1 MNMEEDE
8 LFTKKRHKTIGTVQ
22 IQHQVDPNWGNT
34 DKVSVSTSGTTS
46 TILLSLLFSFI
57 PRLRYLCKVIIL
69 HHAHSLPSLSRR
81 RPLEPCCLCVWM
93 LPFLLR
99 EQSDQKSV
107 PFLNVGKVL
116 RLQSCAVLLLF
127 IEFIHH
133 TCSHANTEML
143 NLITLFYNLWF

>member
-46 TILLSLLFSFI
+46 TILLSFFSFSFLVCVI
-57 PRLRYLCKVIIL
+57 CAKSLLSTTRTHCLLRPGED
-69 HHAHSLPSLSRR
+69 HWSRAVSVS
-81 RPLEPCCLCVWM
+81 ECCRSSSGNNPTKGVCRSWM
-93 LPFLLR
+93 LERYCLHNHVQLF
-99 EQSDQKSV
+99 
-107 PFLNVGKVL
+107 
-116 RLQSCAVLLLF
+116 CLF
-127 IEFIHH
+127 IDFVHH
-133 TCSHANTEML
+133 TCSHANTEMF